1 MAHPWATLCPSW
13 KWVCWLFQTCG
24 KFLAASYRSQL
35 CSPPSLPKPALKTKY
50 GLCGAAGVFFLW
62 KDRKYFSSNLFSIFP
77 KWGFSEKE
85 FKRQFNSQWFKAGL
99 MALTLHLKFMAASQD
114 HITCR
119 HHRDI
124 PCSFCA
130 QCGQDLIHFTW
141 EAIAENV
148 PSVSASRYPM
158 PHLLLKL
165 SLSSD
170 APLFHHL
177 LFRHCLFHEQFPAFP
192 GSYWV
197 CLPSVLLLPLRTL
210 GQCFIY
216 CWVFFK

>member
-1 MAHPWATLCPSW
+1 MSLMGSPCIHPGTGCIGSVRRGGSFWQLLTEATSVVPCHYQNL
-13 KWVCWLFQTCG
+13 T
-24 KFLAASYRSQL
+24 
-35 CSPPSLPKPALKTKY
+35 LKNKY
-50 GLCGAAGVFFLW
+50 GLCGDAGIFFLW
-62 KDRKYFSSNLFSIFP
+62 KDAKSLSSNLFSIFP

-85 FKRQFNSQWFKAGL
+85 FKGQFNSQWLKAGL
-99 MALTLHLKFMAASQD
+99 MTPTLRLEFMAASHD
-114 HITCR
+114 HVTCR
-119 HHRDI
+119 HHKDI
-124 PCSFCA
+124 PCSLCA

-141 EAIAENV
+141 DTVAENV

-170 APLFHHL
+170 APLLHHL

-192 GSYWV
+192 GSYLV

-216 CWVFFK
+216 HWFF